1 VRGVDHLG
9 LCGSP
14 VPGKFPEKVFPD
26 AAPRPANKPVIDR
39 RRRTIFGWT
48 IAPAATAFQHMHNAA
63 DNAPI
68 VHSLDTS
75 HIRWQMGL
83 DALPLLIAQPKQIP
97 PHDPDP
103 PKRISSVWNQDC
115 FATAPKLM
123 SSHPSHTT
131 MSQPH
136 IISSQGGPRRRVTML
151 RHACGYALANKGH
164 DTRAIQGW
172 LGHRSITSTA
182 VYTAPGAEP
191 VQGLLAGLRQSVMI
205 VSETVNEPAARSS
218 DTSKLYGHDRGRT
231 KWIEFSVADLR
242 PAPR

>member
-1 VRGVDHLG
+1 MRGVDHLG

-123 SSHPSHTT
+123 SSHPNSYAIGARNSPPSPIARTLGIMPASPSVGTLPAQEVQHRVVEA
-131 MSQPH
+131 
-136 IISSQGGPRRRVTML
+136 RRILQEGEMTCV
-151 RHACGYALANKGH
+151 G
-164 DTRAIQGW
+164 
-172 LGHRSITSTA
+172 
-182 VYTAPGAEP
+182 
-191 VQGLLAGLRQSVMI
+191 
-205 VSETVNEPAARSS
+205 
-218 DTSKLYGHDRGRT
+218 
-231 KWIEFSVADLR
+231 
-242 PAPR
+242 